1 MSFFTSTLTLKLG
14 KLGTYTITPQAKLMF
29 ISYTVL
35 LGVMFFSQAVKA
47 IRATGPVRTMLL
59 TIAIINLVLYP
70 LFIGYATYMN
80 NCLVVGNC
88 NVLAWLIASVGAFF
102 AVMGT
107 VLTLARFGIAARK

>member
-1 MSFFTSTLTLKLG
+1 MSFFTSTLTLNLG

-35 LGVMFFSQAVKA
+35 LGVMFLSQAVNV
-47 IRATGPVRTMLL
+47 IRATGPVRTVLI
-59 TIAIINLVLYP
+59 TIAIINLILYP
-70 LFIGYATYMN
+70 LFLGYATYVN

-88 NVLAWLIASVGAFF
+88 NVLAWVIASVGAFF

-107 VLTLARFGIAARK
+107 VLTLSRLAIAVRK